1 MNWRGQPFRSED
13 GEAAMRK
20 YEIDRATILRLGEEL
35 GIDGIG
41 VTTAEPFHDVHEHLV
56 MYRESGHE
64 SGFEH
69 DVLEERVD
77 PKAFFPEAKSIVAI
91 AMAYRTEKYAGQKKP
106 EGLRGQ
112 MSVYAWG
119 MDYHKVLKAKLE
131 LLAARLEQEAGRPI
145 AVHNSV
151 DTGPL
156 VDRAVAQR
164 AGIGW
169 VGKNCSL
176 ITEKHG
182 SWVFLGQL
190 VCDVDIEPS
199 EPSLLPQC
207 EDCPDLC
214 LKACPTKALVNPFQ
228 TDSSKCLSYITQMK
242 GLIPLEYRAKLGR
255 RLWGCDTC
263 QVVCPKNREVA
274 FGTAI
279 EFDPEP
285 EYAFPDLMRLLTL
298 SNKQFRREF
307 GESAAAWRG
316 AKVMQ
321 RNAIIALGNMREQ
334 AALPKLLEML
344 EQDERREIRGTIAWA
359 LQKIDPEGTRAL
371 VAAAY
376 AREPDEEIRQEM
388 AWAVEEAPEA

>member
-1 MNWRGQPFRSED
+1 MG
-13 GEAAMRK
+13 K
-20 YEIDRATILRLGEEL
+20 HEIDKETIAQIGEEL

-41 VTTAEPFHDVHEHLV
+41 VTTAEPFHDVYEHLV

-69 DVLEERVD
+69 GVLEERVD
-77 PKAFFPEAKSIVAI
+77 PKTFFPEAKSIVAI

-119 MDYHKVLKAKLE
+119 MDYHKVLKQKLE
-131 LLAARLEQEAGRPI
+131 LLVARLEVEVGRPI
-145 AVHNSV
+145 VVHNSV

-190 VCDVDIEPS
+190 VCDVDIEPN

-207 EDCPDLC
+207 ADCPDLC

-242 GLIPLEYRAKLGR
+242 GLIPEEYRAKLGR

-263 QVVCPKNREVA
+263 QVVCPKNKDVA

-285 EYAFPDLMRLLTL
+285 EFAFPDLMHLLEL

-321 RNAIIALGNMREQ
+321 RNAIIALGNMREK
-334 AALPKLLEML
+334 AALPKLLSML
-344 EQDERREIRGTIAWA
+344 QQDERPEIRGTIAWA
-359 LQKIDPEGTRAL
+359 LRKIDAEGTCEA
-371 VAAAY
+371 VAEAFE
-376 AREPDEEIRQEM
+376 RETEDEVKQEM
-388 AWAVEEAPEA
+388 AWAVKLREGGAEA